1 MEERV
6 ESRSPLLPQMSPN
19 VLTVDDDDDAEI
31 SLFSPDTG
39 EHDSQRLLAED
50 GLDEESNHKRPQAWR
65 NSPSWLRSRQ
75 PQRIQTLSGRTA
87 GICYACEKLIPK
99 KRRSL
104 RKVLLLGLGITLA
117 LYGINVFLLLV
128 WFAS

>member
-1 MEERV
+1 MMEERV
-6 ESRSPLLPQMSPN
+6 ESRSPLLPQTSPN
-19 VLTVDDDDDAEI
+19 IQFDEEEDIEI
-31 SLFSPDTG
+31 NSFSPGTG
-39 EHDSQRLLAED
+39 EHDSQRLLVEE
-50 GLDEESNHKRPQAWR
+50 GLDEESSHKRPQTWR

-75 PQRIQTLSGRTA
+75 PQRIQPLSGRTA

-104 RKVLLLGLGITLA
+104 RKVVLLGLGITLA
-117 LYGINVFLLLV
+117 LYGIDVFLLV